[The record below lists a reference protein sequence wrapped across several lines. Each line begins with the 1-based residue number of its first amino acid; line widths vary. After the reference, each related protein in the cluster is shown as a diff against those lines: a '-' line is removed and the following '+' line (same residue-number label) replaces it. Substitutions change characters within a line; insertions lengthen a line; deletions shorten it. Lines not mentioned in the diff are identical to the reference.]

1 MPVVMGW
8 LEDRGARSRADR
20 AGGHGSADR
29 WPITGPWRVALRS
42 KERTIDGDR
51 E

>member
-8 LEDRGARSRADR
+8 LADRGARSRADR
-20 AGGHGSADR
+20 ADGHGSMV
-29 WPITGPWRVALRS
+29 WRAVLRS
-42 KERTIDGDR
+42 KERTLDDDR